1 MRTPPKPSSFDSV
14 TAVWSRAWIIWLPA
28 RLRWIEEWQFDYN
41 WRRSHGG
48 LSGKTPAGRLAE
60 LAEKTPLREEVAL
73 AYEANKERLRF
84 SNWAIDQAVAGFAK
98 HARS

>member
-1 MRTPPKPSSFDSV
+1 V
-14 TAVWSRAWIIWLPA
+14 LAG
-28 RLRWIEEWQFDYN
+28 RLQFDYN

-84 SNWAIDQAVAGFAK
+84 SNWAIDRAVAGLARQ
-98 HARS
+98 ARSRPQPGTGCSRREEKS